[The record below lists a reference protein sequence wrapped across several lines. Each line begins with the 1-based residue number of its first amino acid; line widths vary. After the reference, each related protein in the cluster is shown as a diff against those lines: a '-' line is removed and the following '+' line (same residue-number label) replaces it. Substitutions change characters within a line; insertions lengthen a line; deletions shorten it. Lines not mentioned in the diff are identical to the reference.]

1 MILDTDAIV
10 AAYNCCYLSI
20 TIYIYIDLYIHL
32 RWWLQCG
39 SNSCFFSLLGQ
50 MIKSDQHI
58 FQLVEATK
66 TFEFPFFLCGN
77 VAHET
82 EAKTDV
88 CPFYI
93 KFVSSLLVANGFKE
107 RA

>member
-1 MILDTDAIV
+1 MVQTV
-10 AAYNCCYLSI
+10 V
-20 TIYIYIDLYIHL
+20 
-32 RWWLQCG
+32 
-39 SNSCFFSLLGQ
+39 FFSLLGQ